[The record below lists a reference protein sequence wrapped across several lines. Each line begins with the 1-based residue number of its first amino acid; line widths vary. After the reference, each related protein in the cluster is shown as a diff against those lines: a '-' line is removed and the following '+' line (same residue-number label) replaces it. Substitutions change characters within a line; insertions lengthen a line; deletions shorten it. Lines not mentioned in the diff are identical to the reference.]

1 MHEKLYSMK
10 NELAGM
16 LKNDRL
22 LKSAVR
28 EVNKIDMIRASLIVR
43 NPNHESIP
51 IDRILDGDLPKD
63 VPVKDYVF
71 IENFCNLI
79 RVAYNCL
86 EMGNY
91 LDKHFLISGYRILS
105 ENEDVYF
112 R

>member
-10 NELAGM
+10 NELTGM

-63 VPVKDYVF
+63 VPER
-71 IENFCNLI
+71 I
-79 RVAYNCL
+79 
-86 EMGNY
+86 M
-91 LDKHFLISGYRILS
+91 FLLRISVILLGWHIIVLKWVIIWIS
-105 ENEDVYF
+105 TF
-112 R
+112 